1 MCIHLCEYICGDLR
15 GQKRE
20 LDLLELEL
28 QLLVRHCV
36 GARIWTRW
44 SLWWLLAAGPSL
56 QSPISTFLGHLC
68 LSVCLPAFEFVCM
81 LQCMCVVDWV
91 FPSTVCALQLGLG
104 TPGSMANAFPT
115 LLAIHLSSSF
125 KALSSD
131 SLSRLDWLNP
141 PHPISGFSV
150 LELQGW
156 AAILQQFSL
165 FLSALIYLCGIRWW
179 LQKLNFYS
187 RSFRKISKKKKKP
200 RHLGA
205 WSIWMPVG
213 WGGALHRQRREGVAT
228 ILSVWFV

>member
-1 MCIHLCEYICGDLR
+1 
-15 GQKRE
+15 
-20 LDLLELEL
+20 
-28 QLLVRHCV
+28 
-36 GARIWTRW
+36 
-44 SLWWLLAAGPSL
+44 
-56 QSPISTFLGHLC
+56 
-68 LSVCLPAFEFVCM
+68 M
-81 LQCMCVVDWV
+81 LQCMCVVNWV
-91 FPSTVCALQLGLG
+91 FPSTMCALQLGLG

-156 AAILQQFSL
+156 AAILHQFSL

-187 RSFRKISKKKKKP
+187 RSFRKISKKKKKKTQT
-200 RHLGA
+200 LGGMKYLDA
-205 WSIWMPVG
+205 CGLGRGITQTEAGRSGRYPERMVCLGLMGSLVLSPPGEIFAGIPQSDPLRQ
-213 WGGALHRQRREGVAT
+213 ALMG
-228 ILSVWFV
+228 